1 MWRIWRACSCK
12 GWSWWGQHSPK
23 CCHSAIRHWTLFQQ
37 PSRWQSVAQRLRGS
51 GSLGRGGKTVQLAC
65 LHHQCPTKSWAHHWL
80 LLPTLALF
88 SARFPDHLANA
99 FPSHSPPTG
108 CQTGVATSSS
118 SAGRPKASEDLGG
131 GWHLWGEGASTM
143 LFLEASSHCKAAG
156 YLLAC

>member
-1 MWRIWRACSCK
+1 MWRIWKACSCK

-88 SARFPDHLANA
+88 SASFPDHLANA
-99 FPSHSPPTG
+99 FPCKPFTTHGMPNRCCNFVQFSRKAQSFRRFG
-108 CQTGVATSSS
+108 WRVASLRRRRFYN
-118 SAGRPKASEDLGG
+118 ALLGG
-131 GWHLWGEGASTM
+131 KFAL
-143 LFLEASSHCKAAG
+143 
-156 YLLAC
+156 